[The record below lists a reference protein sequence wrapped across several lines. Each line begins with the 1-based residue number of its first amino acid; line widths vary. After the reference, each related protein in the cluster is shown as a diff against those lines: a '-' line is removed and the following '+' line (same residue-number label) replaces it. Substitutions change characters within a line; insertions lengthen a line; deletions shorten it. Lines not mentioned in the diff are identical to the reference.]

1 MQSKSS
7 RKIAVI
13 LASILIISSL
23 HVPYAFSQT
32 NLTPNRTTSPTRVME
47 DETIRITI
55 ELEGAGDISAS
66 PVDTMMVIDKS
77 ASMAG
82 DKIADAKTAAK
93 ALLTLTNELDRAGLI
108 SFGSSIKIKYEL
120 AIMNSTNKEDLEDE
134 IDDITTSGQT
144 NIYDA
149 IIATNDLL
157 NDSPRQNVPKVQILL
172 TDGAHN
178 YPTTRPDSDFEDLAE
193 DTRDQGITIFTIG
206 LGVDTNEERL
216 GMIANITGG
225 RFFYAPTS
233 DDLPEIFRD
242 IARMLALVGT
252 DIVVTE
258 RIPDYLTYNEDAS
271 KDPDERNDFVAVPL
285 GVSDSRPL
293 LELKWNVG
301 RMWLRD
307 EWNVTYTVKAEDAVD
322 TSGIVSFSQITY
334 KTREGQSVTIDLYQ
348 GLVFHNISL
357 TDLIID
363 PTNVIQ
369 GDVIN
374 ITATVDSEGMIQ
386 DTFPVDIRYDS
397 TLLNRQ
403 TVTLSPGESKNVT
416 YSWNTTGV
424 EVREYNIT
432 VTADPDENIWEQ
444 DRSDNTDK
452 DEVRISTQSN
462 LIIFLLIGLFFLI
475 IAVAGVIGGYLYETK
490 GRRSQPD
497 YRWYFAGCSLR
508 AISKLAKSSNLI
520 KVR

>member
-1 MQSKSS
+1 
-7 RKIAVI
+7 
-13 LASILIISSL
+13 
-23 HVPYAFSQT
+23 
-32 NLTPNRTTSPTRVME
+32 ME
-47 DETIRITI
+47 NETVTITI
-55 ELEGAGDISAS
+55 ELTGTGDISVS
-66 PVDTMMVIDKS
+66 PVDTAMVIDKS
-77 ASMAG
+77 GSMSG
-82 DKIADAKTAAK
+82 DKIDDAKAAAN
-93 ALLTLTNELDRAGLI
+93 ALLTLTNELDRVALI
-108 SFGSSIKIKYEL
+108 TFSSSVSVDYEL

-134 IDDITTSGQT
+134 IDDISVSGQT

-149 IIATNDLL
+149 ILEANDLL
-157 NDSPRQNVPKVQILL
+157 TDSPRQNVPLTQVLL

-178 YPTTRPDSDFEDLAE
+178 SPTTLPDSDFEDLAE

-206 LGVDTNEERL
+206 LGVDANQERL
-216 GMIANITGG
+216 EMIANITGG
-225 RFFYAPTS
+225 VFFYAPTS
-233 DDLPEIFRD
+233 DDLPDIFRE

-271 KDPDERNDFVAVPL
+271 KDPDERNDIVAVPL

-293 LELKWNVG
+293 IELKWNVG
-301 RMWLRD
+301 RMWLQD

-322 TSGIVSFSQITY
+322 TSNGVSFTQITY
-334 KTREGQSVTIDLYQ
+334 KNPEGQSITIDLYH
-348 GLVFHNISL
+348 GLVFHNVAV
-357 TDLIID
+357 TGLIIE

-374 ITATVDSEGMIQ
+374 ITTTVDSEGMIQ
-386 DTFPVDIRYDS
+386 DTFAVDIKYDS

-416 YSWNTTGV
+416 YSWNTTDV
-424 EVREYNIT
+424 EVGKYNIT

-490 GRRSQPD
+490 GRRSRPD
-497 YRWYFAGCSLR
+497 YRWYFARCSFR
-508 AISKLAKSSNLI
+508 AISKLMKSSNQIIMRLY
-520 KVR
+520 

>member
-1 MQSKSS
+1 
-7 RKIAVI
+7 
-13 LASILIISSL
+13 
-23 HVPYAFSQT
+23 
-32 NLTPNRTTSPTRVME
+32 ME
-47 DETIRITI
+47 NETVTITI
-55 ELEGAGDISAS
+55 ELTGTGDISVS
-66 PVDTMMVIDKS
+66 PVDTAMVIDKS
-77 ASMAG
+77 GSMSG
-82 DKIADAKTAAK
+82 DKIDDAKAAAN
-93 ALLTLTNELDRAGLI
+93 ALLTLTNELDRVALI
-108 SFGSSIKIKYEL
+108 TFSSSVSVDYEL

-134 IDDITTSGQT
+134 IDDISVSGQT

-149 IIATNDLL
+149 ILEANDLL
-157 NDSPRQNVPKVQILL
+157 TDSPRQNVPLTQVLL

-178 YPTTRPDSDFEDLAE
+178 SPTTLPDSDFEDLAE

-206 LGVDTNEERL
+206 LGVDANQERL
-216 GMIANITGG
+216 EMIANITGG
-225 RFFYAPTS
+225 VFFYAPTS
-233 DDLPEIFRD
+233 DDLPDIFRE

-271 KDPDERNDFVAVPL
+271 KDPDERNDIVAVPL

-293 LELKWNVG
+293 IELKWNVG
-301 RMWLRD
+301 RMWLQD

-322 TSGIVSFSQITY
+322 TSNGVSFTQITY
-334 KTREGQSVTIDLYQ
+334 KNPEGQSITIDLYH
-348 GLVFHNISL
+348 GLVFHNVAV
-357 TDLIID
+357 TGLIIE

-374 ITATVDSEGMIQ
+374 ITTTVDSEGMIQ
-386 DTFPVDIRYDS
+386 DTFAVDIKYDS

-416 YSWNTTGV
+416 YSWNTTDV
-424 EVREYNIT
+424 EVGKYNIT

-490 GRRSQPD
+490 GRRSRPD
-497 YRWYFAGCSLR
+497 YRWYFTRCSFR
-508 AISKLAKSSNLI
+508 AISKLMKSSNQIIMRLY
-520 KVR
+520 